1 MTVVF
6 KYSCITKS
14 IFRYIPE
21 NFYSDF
27 TISDQNNPTAAAT
40 SQATT
45 SISSNRLPD
54 YLETVVA
61 AAGKTNQ
68 QQSQTTQNLIN
79 AQNQP
84 LSQSTVLQVRLFEL
98 FPYQDTLKVANVT
111 FMMFNY

>member
-1 MTVVF
+1 MIVIF
-6 KYSCITKS
+6 KYLCTTKS

-40 SQATT
+40 TQATT

-68 QQSQTTQNLIN
+68 QQSQATQNLIN

-84 LSQSTVLQVRLFEL
+84 LSQSTVLQVWLFEL
-98 FPYQDTLKVANVT
+98 LQYQTTLIK
-111 FMMFNY
+111 